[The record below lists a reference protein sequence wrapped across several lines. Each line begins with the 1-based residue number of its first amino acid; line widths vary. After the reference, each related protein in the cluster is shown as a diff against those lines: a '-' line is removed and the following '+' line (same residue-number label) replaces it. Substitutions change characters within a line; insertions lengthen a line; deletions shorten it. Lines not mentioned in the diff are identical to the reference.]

1 MAVQGQSLILHWN
14 GVTWLQVPS
23 PSPGNFTELTGVRAV
38 SASDAWVVGFTGSPT
53 QALAVHLKCC

>member
-38 SASDAWVVGFTGSPT
+38 SASDAWAVGFTGSPT
-53 QALAVHLKCC
+53 